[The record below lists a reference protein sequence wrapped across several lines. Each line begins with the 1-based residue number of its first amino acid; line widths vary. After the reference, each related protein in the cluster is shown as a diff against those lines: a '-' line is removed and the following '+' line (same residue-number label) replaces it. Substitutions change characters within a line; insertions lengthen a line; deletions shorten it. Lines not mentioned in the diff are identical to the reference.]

1 MKNNWQPGIDYPEWG
16 DTEVYLKTI
25 SKGYL
30 IGDESPKDAYWRVS
44 TTVANRLKRP
54 ELAPKFFEYIWNNW
68 LCLATPVLANTG
80 SDRGL
85 PISCFGIDVADSVYD
100 IGSKNLELM
109 MLAKHGG
116 GVGIGINMIRPSG
129 SPIGNGDGTTDGVVP
144 FCKIYD
150 STILATS
157 QGNVRRGAAS
167 VNLNIDHPDFDD
179 WLEIR
184 EPKGDVNRQS
194 LNLHQCAIVGD
205 KFMRKLEEG
214 DNDARRRWSKLLQKR
229 KATGE
234 PYIMYRGNV
243 NKQNPDAYKVNGL
256 KVYMTNICCL
266 AGDQVVATS
275 EGPSYIRDL
284 VDGEEYS
291 IWDGKNWVPNDS
303 FEMKGFDKI
312 YEIEISDGS
321 VMRANANHRWFVSE
335 GYYDIRADKLKEKL
349 TTELSVGDYL
359 EYHEQ
364 ETNGLQNIEGAY
376 IKGFLIGDGTM
387 GDAPI
392 LNLHFP
398 KYQCEQALIDS
409 LSEVDIDCGL
419 RSDCIIEPQFSN
431 EVEQDST
438 NTFGEQRFKK
448 MKGLSARKFKLTK
461 FVTEYKKS
469 FDLYQWM
476 HWSKESKIKFLSG
489 LFDADGTVGAH
500 LQWTNKNIQLV
511 KDIQLMLK
519 TLGYTANI
527 DLNGTRITIDV
538 ASSKDF
544 LSYGY
549 CSRLKDNM
557 PTPNRKLTGWRKIVS
572 IKETE
577 SIEPVYCPKVEST
590 GKFALANGI
599 MTGNSEITLT
609 TDDSH
614 SFVCCLSSL
623 NLAKYD
629 DWCNTDLVYHSTLF
643 LDGVLEEFIQ
653 KAKNMKGFE
662 NSVRSAEKGRALGLG
677 VLGWHTYLQQKGI
690 PFEGLQAQFHTRKI
704 FSHMKDESERAS
716 RDMARTYGE
725 PLWCRGTG
733 MRNTHLRAIAPTVSN
748 SKLSGNVSA
757 GIEPW
762 AANVFTEQ
770 SAKGTFIRKNPT
782 LEKVLR
788 KIGIN
793 NKESWDQILLDGG
806 SVQNI
811 DKLDEWGY
819 LNGKLV
825 RVDDCE
831 QKGDIVPV
839 KDVFKTFKEI
849 NQLELI
855 RQAGVRQ
862 RYVDQSVSLNLA
874 FPSEA
879 TPKWIN
885 QVHMEAWKQGIKTLY
900 YMRTESVLR
909 GDIATKAMD
918 PSCSSC
924 DG

>member
-1 MKNNWQPGIDYPEWG
+1 MKNNWQAGVDYPEWG

-54 ELAPKFFEYIWNNW
+54 DLAPKFFEYIWNNW

-109 MLAKHGG
+109 MLAKYGG

-256 KVYMTNICCL
+256 KVYMTNIC
-266 AGDQVVATS
+266 
-275 EGPSYIRDL
+275 
-284 VDGEEYS
+284 
-291 IWDGKNWVPNDS
+291 
-303 FEMKGFDKI
+303 
-312 YEIEISDGS
+312 
-321 VMRANANHRWFVSE
+321 
-335 GYYDIRADKLKEKL
+335 
-349 TTELSVGDYL
+349 
-359 EYHEQ
+359 
-364 ETNGLQNIEGAY
+364 
-376 IKGFLIGDGTM
+376 
-387 GDAPI
+387 
-392 LNLHFP
+392 
-398 KYQCEQALIDS
+398 
-409 LSEVDIDCGL
+409 
-419 RSDCIIEPQFSN
+419 
-431 EVEQDST
+431 
-438 NTFGEQRFKK
+438 
-448 MKGLSARKFKLTK
+448 
-461 FVTEYKKS
+461 
-469 FDLYQWM
+469 
-476 HWSKESKIKFLSG
+476 
-489 LFDADGTVGAH
+489 
-500 LQWTNKNIQLV
+500 
-511 KDIQLMLK
+511 
-519 TLGYTANI
+519 
-527 DLNGTRITIDV
+527 
-538 ASSKDF
+538 
-544 LSYGY
+544 
-549 CSRLKDNM
+549 
-557 PTPNRKLTGWRKIVS
+557 
-572 IKETE
+572 
-577 SIEPVYCPKVEST
+577 
-590 GKFALANGI
+590 
-599 MTGNSEITLT
+599 SEIVLH

-704 FSHMKDESERAS
+704 FSHIKDESERAS
-716 RDMARTYGE
+716 RDMAKSYGE

-782 LEKVLR
+782 LEKVFR

-793 NKESWDQILLDGG
+793 NKEAWDQILMDGG

-811 DKLDEWGY
+811 SKLDEWGY

-831 QKGDIVPV
+831 QKEDIVPI

-855 RQAGVRQ
+855 KQAGIRQ

-918 PSCSSC
+918 PSCVSC